1 MADIA
6 QELEHTIDFKF
17 KSSLETLSKGALYLR
32 MLYNQVGL
40 HPPKLEEPIANNA
53 AQCIILATRPLLI
66 CLLQDTLGF
75 FSHNSSR
82 RAVIPSS
89 IWDLLQACE
98 EAATKTLK
106 MLVALSNHNLLGK
119 SGRCRN
125 F

>member
-1 MADIA
+1 MAEIA
-6 QELEHTIDFKF
+6 EELEHTIDFKF

-40 HPPKLEEPIANNA
+40 HLSRPKSPLANET

-66 CLLQDTLGF
+66 CLLQDTLGS
-75 FSHNSSR
+75 FSRNTR
-82 RAVIPSS
+82 RSAVIPSS

-106 MLVALSNHNLLGK
+106 MLVALSNHNLLGN
-119 SGRCRN
+119 SAGFCR
-125 F
+125 